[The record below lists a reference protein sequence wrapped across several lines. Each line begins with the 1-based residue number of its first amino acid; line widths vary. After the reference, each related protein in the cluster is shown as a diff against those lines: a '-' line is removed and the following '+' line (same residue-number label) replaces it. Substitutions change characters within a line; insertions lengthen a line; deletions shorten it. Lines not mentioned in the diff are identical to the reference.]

1 MAKEKILIVE
11 DDLDNSSLI
20 RLLLEIE
27 DYAVMSAIDGEKG
40 FDMAQRNHPDLI
52 ILDLDMPVLDGW
64 GMIEKLKQ
72 NDQTRD
78 IPIVV
83 VTAHLM
89 PNEREKVLR
98 AGGNGYVSK
107 PFRVRELIAE
117 IKACL

>member
-1 MAKEKILIVE
+1 MRKRTILIVE
-11 DDLDNSSLI
+11 DDPDNSSLM
-20 RLLLEIE
+20 RLLLEVENYKVI
-27 DYAVMSAIDGEKG
+27 SAIDGKRG
-40 FDMAQRNHPDLI
+40 FDMAQRDYPDLI

-64 GMIEKLKQ
+64 GVIEKLKQ
-72 NDQTRD
+72 NDQTKD
-78 IPIVV
+78 IPVVV

-107 PFRVRELIAE
+107 PFKVRDLIAE

>member
-1 MAKEKILIVE
+1 MRKQTILIVE
-11 DDLDNSSLI
+11 DDPDNSSLM

-27 DYAVMSAIDGEKG
+27 DYAVISAVDGEQG
-40 FDMAQRNHPDLI
+40 FNSTQREQPDLI

-72 NDQTRD
+72 NGQTKD

-89 PNEREKVLR
+89 PHEREKVLR

-117 IKACL
+117 IKAHL

>member
-1 MAKEKILIVE
+1 MRRQTILIVE
-11 DDLDNSSLI
+11 DDPDNSSLM
-20 RLLLEIE
+20 RLLLEVE
-27 DYAVMSAIDGEKG
+27 DYEVISAIDGEEG
-40 FDMAQRNHPDLI
+40 FDMAQRYHPDLI

-72 NDQTRD
+72 NDRTKD

-89 PNEREKVLR
+89 PHEREKVLR